1 MGADAETSHSSR
13 LPAKFT
19 LSSYLPKKCYKGH
32 GGAQS
37 GRLPIRR
44 SVNETYGA
52 GQGDRAAIIIWQ
64 EAIKDRCLTAR
75 PGFSGAYVRL
85 LELRSLL

>member
-1 MGADAETSHSSR
+1 MRTDVKTSHSSR

-19 LSSYLPKKCYKGH
+19 VSSYLPKKCYKGH

-37 GRLPIRR
+37 RSLPIRR

-52 GQGDRAAIIIWQ
+52 GQGDRATVIIWQ
-64 EAIKDRCLTAR
+64 EA
-75 PGFSGAYVRL
+75 V
-85 LELRSLL
+85 